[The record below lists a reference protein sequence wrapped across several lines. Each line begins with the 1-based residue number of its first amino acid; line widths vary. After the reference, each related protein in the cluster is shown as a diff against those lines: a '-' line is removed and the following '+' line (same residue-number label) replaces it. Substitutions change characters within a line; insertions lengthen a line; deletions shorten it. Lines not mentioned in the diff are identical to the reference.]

1 MRRRGFDTGG
11 AFANARRGIMQQRQ
25 QSRSLAASND
35 PAVEGVSPQEPRP
48 TTEAVQAAFKKL
60 LRETHDILNLEQG
73 DYLCIGEYQNI
84 KTSLHVGRYESQAV
98 LIVEGNP
105 PEALNEIQF
114 KRFNQFAKGV
124 REQGQTQG
132 NDPMDEE
139 DDVSNLVGTFHQ
151 NLGETDNPEDAILN
165 ELLV

>member
-1 MRRRGFDTGG
+1 
-11 AFANARRGIMQQRQ
+11 
-25 QSRSLAASND
+25 LAASND
-35 PAVEGVSPQEPRP
+35 PAVEGVSPQGPQPP
-48 TTEAVQAAFKKL
+48 TEEEQAAFEKL

-84 KTSLHVGRYESQAV
+84 KTSLHEGRYPSPSHGSQAV

-105 PEALNEIQF
+105 LEPLKQKQF
-114 KRFNQFAKGV
+114 KRFNEFAKGV

-139 DDVSNLVGTFHQ
+139 DYVSNFVEIGHQ
-151 NLGETDNPEDAILN
+151 DPDETDNPEEAIPP
-165 ELLV
+165 EFLVW